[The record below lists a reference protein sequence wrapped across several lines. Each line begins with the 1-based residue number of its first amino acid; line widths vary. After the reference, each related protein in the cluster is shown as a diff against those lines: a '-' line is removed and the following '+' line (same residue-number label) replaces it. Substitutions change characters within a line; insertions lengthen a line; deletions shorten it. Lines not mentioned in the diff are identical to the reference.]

1 MQQNNHRNP
10 NNLKEQT
17 AIRKELRNGSTSAE
31 STLWLSLKG
40 RQVEGMRWRRQFGVG
55 PYVLDFYCPQLHLC
69 IELDGAQ
76 HYTIQGGEN
85 DLQREEWLLKEH
97 GIRTLRFENKDIFIN
112 HEGVIEYVRKGR
124 QFFLDGSCKRGSCHF
139 VCLVV
144 AASRRRC

>member
-1 MQQNNHRNP
+1 MQQSQQRNP

-17 AIRKELRNGSTSAE
+17 AIRKELRNSSTAAE

-40 RQVEGMRWRRQFGVG
+40 RQIEGMRWRRQFGVG
-55 PYVLDFYCPQLHLC
+55 PYILDFYCPQLHLC

-85 DLQREEWLLKEH
+85 DLAREDLLLKEF

-112 HEGVIEYVRKGR
+112 HEGVIEHIREITKEILGT
-124 QFFLDGSCKRGSCHF
+124 H
-139 VCLVV
+139 
-144 AASRRRC
+144 